1 MTTSAR
7 KTRPQPRRSP
17 VQGRA
22 QATVEAILKA
32 AAQILARHGPDAA
45 TTNAIAAR
53 AGVSIGSL
61 YQYFAD
67 RDALLVELVR
77 RHVDAMQ
84 AVLVKALA
92 GLGDQPLS
100 AAIEQLVAAI
110 IAAHQVAP
118 RLHQALH
125 LSISHGHLDA
135 IDQFETQLE
144 QLVAQALAVRVELA
158 IPEPGLTAMLLV
170 RALGGLIRT
179 TLRREPER
187 FADPALASAMTG
199 MILGTLERSRR
210 DPAALARPGD
220 G

>member
-1 MTTSAR
+1 MPAPAR

-22 QATVEAILKA
+22 QATVEAIVKA
-32 AAQILARHGPDAA
+32 AAQILARHGADAA

-67 RDALLVELVR
+67 REALIAELER
-77 RHVDAMQ
+77 RHVEEMQ
-84 AVLVKALA
+84 RVLARELA
-92 GLGDQPLS
+92 GLGERPLP

-110 IAAHQVAP
+110 IAAHKVAP

-125 LSISHGHLDA
+125 LSLARGRLDA
-135 IDQFETQLE
+135 IDQFEARLE
-144 QLVAQALAVRVELA
+144 GLVAQALAARPDLA
-158 IPEPGLTAMLLV
+158 IADPGLTATLLV
-170 RALGGLIRT
+170 RAVGGLIRT

-187 FADPALASAMTG
+187 LGEPALAAAMTG
-199 MILGTLERSRR
+199 MILGTLER
-210 DPAALARPGD
+210 AR
-220 G
+220 

>member
-1 MTTSAR
+1 MPGPAR

-22 QATVEAILKA
+22 QQTVEAIVKA
-32 AAQILARHGPDAA
+32 AAQILARHGPEAA

-67 RDALLVELVR
+67 REALITELVR
-77 RHVDAMQ
+77 RHVGEMQ
-84 AVLVKALA
+84 VVLSSALE
-92 GLGDQPLS
+92 GLGDRPLP

-110 IAAHQVAP
+110 VAAHRVAP

-125 LSISHGHLDA
+125 QSLTRSRLDA
-135 IDQFETQLE
+135 IDRFEGGLE
-144 QLVAQALAVRVELA
+144 TMVARALAAREELEIA
-158 IPEPGLTAMLLV
+158 DPGLTATVLV

-179 TLRREPER
+179 TLRFEPER
-187 FADPALASAMTG
+187 IDDPAFAAAMTG

-210 DPAALARPGD
+210 R
-220 G
+220 